1 MQSSA
6 LAIAFTLVLTAAGLG
21 ADPFVSTGFVPL
33 PADIEIGAMSAVA
46 VDGPDRIYVLHRG
59 EPPLLVLD
67 GKHRLLAGWGKGE
80 FKTVHGLRVDAQGN
94 VWVTD
99 NALHIARRYSREGVV
114 TLTLGQVGKAG
125 GGMTGLRSPDDLVF
139 DSKGQIYVADAGN
152 KRIVKFD
159 ADGKYLAEWGGG
171 GKEPGKFAT
180 AHGLAIDSKD
190 RIYVADRGN
199 NRVQVFS
206 NDGKF
211 LAEWK
216 AAGNPF
222 GLLVTSEGLIVA
234 DGDAHRLT
242 LLDLDGKLL
251 GAWGTPDTLK
261 LPHLMAQGVD
271 GTVYV
276 TEVNGKRIQRFQRAK
291 VAE

>member
-1 MQSSA
+1 MRA
-6 LAIAFTLVLTAAGLG
+6 MLILVLALTISTAAHA
-21 ADPFVSTGFVPL
+21 ADPYVSTGFVPL
-33 PADIEIGAMSAVA
+33 PADVEIGAMSAVA
-46 VDGPDRIYVLHRG
+46 VDGPDRVYVLHRG

-67 GKHRLLAGWGKGE
+67 GKHRLVAGWGQGE
-80 FKTVHGLRVDAQGN
+80 FKTVHGLRVDSQGN

-99 NALHIARRYSREGVV
+99 NALHIARRYSREGKV
-114 TLTLGQVGKAG
+114 TLTLGQTGKAG
-125 GGMTGLRSPDDLVF
+125 GGETGLRSPDDLVV
-139 DSKGQIYVADAGN
+139 DSKGLIYVADAGN

-159 ADGKYLAEWGGG
+159 SDGKYLSEWGGG

-180 AHGLAIDSKD
+180 AHGLAIDPQD

-199 NRVQVFS
+199 NRVQVFL

-211 LAEWK
+211 QAEWT

-222 GLLVTSEGLIVA
+222 GLLVTPQGVIVA

-242 LLDLDGKLL
+242 LLDLDGKSL
-251 GAWGTPDTLK
+251 GAWGTPETLK
-261 LPHLMAQGVD
+261 LPHLMALGRD

-276 TEVNGKRIQRFQRAK
+276 TEVNGKRIQLFQTAK
-291 VAE
+291 

>member
-1 MQSSA
+1 MRSSA
-6 LAIAFTLVLTAAGLG
+6 LAVAFMLVLTAAGLC

-80 FKTVHGLRVDAQGN
+80 FKTVHGLRVDGQGN

-206 NDGKF
+206 NDGQF

-222 GLLVTSEGLIVA
+222 GLLVTSDGLIVA

-242 LLDLDGKLL
+242 LLDLEGKQL

-261 LPHLMAQGVD
+261 LPHLMAQGSD

-291 VAE
+291 SSE

>member
-1 MQSSA
+1 MRAMLILA
-6 LAIAFTLVLTAAGLG
+6 LAFTFATMAHA
-21 ADPFVSTGFVPL
+21 ADPYVSTGFVPL
-33 PADIEIGAMSAVA
+33 PADLEIGAMSAVA
-46 VDGPDRIYVLHRG
+46 VDGPDRVYVLHRG

-67 GKHRLLAGWGKGE
+67 GKHRLVAGWGKGE
-80 FKTVHGLRVDAQGN
+80 FKTVHGLRVDSQGN

-99 NALHIARRYSREGVV
+99 NALHIARRYSREGKV
-114 TLTLGQVGKAG
+114 TLTLGQTGKAG
-125 GGMTGLRSPDDLVF
+125 GGETGLRSPDDLVL
-139 DSKGQIYVADAGN
+139 DSKGRIYVADAGN

-159 ADGKYLAEWGGG
+159 SDGKYLSEWGGG

-180 AHGLAIDSKD
+180 AHGLAIDPQD

-211 LAEWK
+211 QAEWT

-222 GLLVTSEGLIVA
+222 GLLVTPEGVIVA

-242 LLDLDGKLL
+242 LLDFDGKSP
-251 GAWGTPDTLK
+251 GAWGTPETLK
-261 LPHLMAQGVD
+261 LPHLMALGRD

-276 TEVNGKRIQRFQRAK
+276 TEVNGKRIQLFQRAK
-291 VAE
+291 